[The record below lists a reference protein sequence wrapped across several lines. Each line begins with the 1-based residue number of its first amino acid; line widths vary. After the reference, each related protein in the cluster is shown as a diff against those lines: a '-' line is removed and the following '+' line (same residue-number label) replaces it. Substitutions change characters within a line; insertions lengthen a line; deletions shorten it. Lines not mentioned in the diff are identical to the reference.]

1 MTDNFQGR
9 KMKNTMIL
17 HDDNGVAEL
26 ICLRCD
32 GTGKTYSIG
41 GGVTRCPCCGGR
53 GVEYVE
59 RQPEEESTP

>member
-1 MTDNFQGR
+1 MSPH
-9 KMKNTMIL
+9 
-17 HDDNGVAEL
+17 HDDNGLEPV

-32 GTGKTYSIG
+32 GAGKTHGIG

-59 RQPEEESTP
+59 RKAACEENTP